1 LKRYFA
7 ASALL
12 PHGWRTGVAID
23 VDDAGTIAA
32 VTEGADGAGAERIAG
47 HALAGMPNVHSHAFQ
62 RAFAGSAERG
72 SGRSDSFWTWRET
85 MYAFVARIQP
95 DHAEAIAAYLY
106 AEMLKAGY
114 TSVGEFH
121 YLHHAA
127 DGTRL
132 GRPTE
137 MAERIRSAARAAG
150 IGLTLLPVLYEY
162 GGFDARTPQE
172 RQHRFLMTPDEYVAY
187 WDELATTMT
196 GAGQERLGVAPHSL
210 RAVAPEHMREV
221 LEYVAARDASA
232 PVHIHIAEQ
241 QAEVDDCLAWSG
253 ARPIEWLF
261 AHAPVTPQ
269 WCLVHATH
277 ADDGELRLMAD
288 ARVVAGLCP
297 TTEANLGDG
306 LFEAETF
313 LAAGGAIGIGSDS
326 HASVDVAEELRWL
339 EYGRRLALE
348 RRAVLAGEGEPSVG
362 GRLYR
367 AALAGGRQA
376 VGRAVGRIE
385 AGARAD
391 LVVVDADHPDLAG
404 VAGDEVLDRFV
415 FAGARSAI
423 RDVMAGGRWVVREG
437 RHADE
442 EAITQRYRTTL
453 RALRS

>member
-1 LKRYFA
+1 
-7 ASALL
+7 
-12 PHGWRTGVAID
+12 
-23 VDDAGTIAA
+23 
-32 VTEGADGAGAERIAG
+32 
-47 HALAGMPNVHSHAFQ
+47 
-62 RAFAGSAERG
+62 
-72 SGRSDSFWTWRET
+72 
-85 MYAFVARIQP
+85 
-95 DHAEAIAAYLY
+95 
-106 AEMLKAGY
+106 
-114 TSVGEFH
+114 
-121 YLHHAA
+121 
-127 DGTRL
+127 
-132 GRPTE
+132 
-137 MAERIRSAARAAG
+137 
-150 IGLTLLPVLYEY
+150 
-162 GGFDARTPQE
+162 
-172 RQHRFLMTPDEYVAY
+172 MTPDEYVAY